1 MPNTDAVVLAAMPWD
16 QFGPNGGRDLLRT
29 LRRKEVE
36 RLTAATEERRL
47 AATKLQRWHR
57 RCVVASRTAMRREA
71 LAEMKSVEGLVTVNL
86 KKPLALAPTVALH
99 LEDQAHELASSL
111 AAEAKGQRSGALRFL
126 RPGSAGAAG
135 RAVGAVT
142 FARELQHALEF
153 SRDGQLQQAM
163 DGAEV
168 DPAIGLALAT
178 EIAGL
183 ARRDDS
189 AAMAAALRADLATRR
204 HPPRAMRAA
213 AARVEAKALASVQQG
228 RARAAQ
234 QKSEASLSIFRA
246 PVDPRQQ
253 LFSGPGLVQDSRRRR
268 RRRREEE
275 AEAAELRRLAGDLD
289 SVIAKGKPV
298 DTQSSVG

>member
-1 MPNTDAVVLAAMPWD
+1 
-16 QFGPNGGRDLLRT
+16 
-29 LRRKEVE
+29 
-36 RLTAATEERRL
+36 
-47 AATKLQRWHR
+47 
-57 RCVVASRTAMRREA
+57 MRREA

-253 LFSGPGLVQDSRRRR
+253 LPGLVEGSRRRR
-268 RRRREEE
+268 RRRRAEE

>member
-1 MPNTDAVVLAAMPWD
+1 
-16 QFGPNGGRDLLRT
+16 
-29 LRRKEVE
+29 
-36 RLTAATEERRL
+36 
-47 AATKLQRWHR
+47 
-57 RCVVASRTAMRREA
+57 
-71 LAEMKSVEGLVTVNL
+71 
-86 KKPLALAPTVALH
+86 
-99 LEDQAHELASSL
+99 
-111 AAEAKGQRSGALRFL
+111 
-126 RPGSAGAAG
+126 
-135 RAVGAVT
+135 VGAVT

-234 QKSEASLSIFRA
+234 QKAGASLSIFRA
-246 PVDPRQQ
+246 PVDARQQ
-253 LFSGPGLVQDSRRRR
+253 VSRPGLVEDSRRRR
-268 RRRREEE
+268 RRRRAEE